1 MNQIWF
7 NSVVRG
13 LTEQLQY
20 VDCIVTP
27 QQISGGGGEL
37 PSEKIKENST
47 STPERGDQSGRGW
60 RYISSLKDT
69 TKKRNRLNYQW
80 LFSNGA
86 RASRPDSRDQQKS
99 SLKVDIA
106 ERTLKDTLT
115 DRNSGVSSRI
125 N

>member
-13 LTEQLQY
+13 LTEQPQY

-27 QQISGGGGEL
+27 QQISEGGGL

-60 RYISSLKDT
+60 RHISSLKDT
-69 TKKRNRLNYQW
+69 TQKRNRLNYQW
-80 LFSNGA
+80 LFRNGA
-86 RASRPDSRDQQKS
+86 QASRPYSRDQQKS

-115 DRNSGVSSRI
+115 DTNSGVSSRI